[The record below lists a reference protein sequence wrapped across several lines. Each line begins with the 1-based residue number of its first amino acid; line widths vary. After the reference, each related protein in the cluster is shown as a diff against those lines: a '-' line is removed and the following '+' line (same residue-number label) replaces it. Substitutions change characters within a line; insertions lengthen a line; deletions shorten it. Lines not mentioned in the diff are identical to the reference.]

1 MFRVRCFPLRK
12 LFLSKFS
19 SFSMAQ
25 SLEFKVN
32 FLLYFVLFYCYYVNI
47 ALFTSFIRN
56 TLCSLCCVGPLC
68 FASLGS
74 LQHTFFRRCLKPIVF
89 STSLCN
95 YIVLGVT
102 TMVTLYASWGFILR
116 NIFVGV
122 ALGVCFCCL
131 GFILL
136 FTDDLTWF

>member
-1 MFRVRCFPLRK
+1 M
-12 LFLSKFS
+12 
-19 SFSMAQ
+19 
-25 SLEFKVN
+25 
-32 FLLYFVLFYCYYVNI
+32 LFYCYYVNI

-74 LQHTFFRRCLKPIVF
+74 LQHIFLLCFNADCF
-89 STSLCN
+89 STSPCN

-122 ALGVCFCCL
+122 ALGVCFCFL